1 MTDLLSFLESA
12 DLPEDVK
19 AQLRALQPAPV
30 PHATDLV
37 DRLSLLR
44 TFTERLFDAAAAGLE
59 PLPSFSAFV
68 AMPEVL
74 AVAGYPGRFAID
86 AKTGVWDRIRR
97 WLRDPASLSELARR
111 YLDVLD
117 PNDPVERLDRLQV
130 GFMVDHPRA
139 RAALREAFEDADA
152 ANDIPACSALVEI
165 AAPVIRLSGDEASTR
180 LLDELRSRSQSR
192 NLFLAEFYQTARYF
206 DRSIDDELRSF
217 VQRSDDPWIFHF
229 YATGG
234 MGKTTV
240 LRRLISHDW
249 IIGPRHLPCAWVDFD
264 YLDVATVVQH
274 PALLG
279 LAMAVQWNEQL
290 EQRVFGGYL
299 TPSFQPLASLL
310 FRSRT
315 DGSARKLG
323 SESLNERA
331 RTQYRAG
338 LSNPMRCG
346 MLAGAVPPRT
356 LEERTQRLSQTPVL
370 RSYWNDKLP
379 DAIASMPVDR
389 PIVLVLDTL
398 EDASLQHGQQLL
410 ETLRLIASLRSEAM
424 KLAKGRGQ
432 APINLRLILSGRHR
446 LGDEH
451 VPEFRT
457 EFAGQYQDR
466 LLPGLAPAEA
476 RIFLDQEIDRQ
487 KHVDDRAALI
497 DAMVSKSEGIPFN
510 LSLFAE
516 WANDDTSIDPAT
528 VAASQDVSTVMLI
541 ERIVK
546 RISYQPL
553 RWIVRYGVVPRTL
566 SLAYLRDVMRE
577 PLLEALSGQA
587 LATGLDA
594 PDSGVEQDVW
604 TLEPGFVFDAPKLW
618 TEKVRP
624 YAGERNWMMPG
635 EHSEEVTFRSDIL
648 QPMRRLLRSQRIFER
663 LHARS
668 RDWFA
673 AQSTDPGLWSNAIVD
688 QLYHEV
694 QLGTIPGTARP
705 DLTQRLRAVLDA
717 PQLRDDAA
725 LRAVVCRQ
733 LRTPDFND
741 LMDGEKAYVQYRLAE
756 AMAAQHEFAFTDPE
770 AVQALLGA
778 MELNSGLVSSPLPP
792 FAFEWHAAVTS
803 VPVSE
808 LIARYPGLPDD
819 DRLRAALLISEV
831 ALRGSTAA
839 DGILESALNTAQSL
853 TAPSIPVALLALRLG
868 NNRATTTP
876 EAAVQP
882 FRIAA
887 DDYGR
892 RGDHAGR
899 SDMLRRESELQLVLG
914 RLERAERTLQ
924 PIEALVQTPA
934 VRLQLARIE
943 LTKGSPGRA
952 LSQLAD
958 VESSGT
964 EHTESMLLAAEALSQ
979 RMLLA
984 AADKVWEGAVQVA
997 RERADSRALAAAA
1010 IGRARFYYSR
1020 LRTTRLST
1028 PGVIQS
1034 LLLRTYHTEASVEAS
1049 GRAAANQGPPTEVE
1063 IWQML
1068 YGPPDEN
1075 RWRRRAMGDLSADS
1089 AAARIRLI
1097 LSLAQVVTPFPPP
1110 AWEVLIDET
1119 GRIPRSAAVTALAD
1133 PVLAG
1138 DGSELPDPLRRRI
1151 AESFRYEPEGQIE
1164 DAWYRVRYGEL
1175 LAWLGFVEPAVEL
1188 LAGVRVLNPRQ
1199 DTEGWV
1205 ASVYRERRR
1214 VEQRIRDRN
1223 RARGESPVFPA
1234 PEPDP
1239 PELWASFYRH
1249 TPFRAGAALVE
1260 NARRA
1265 ADAGAFDLVRECLD
1279 QAEPRLAE
1287 VTFETK
1293 FHFDARELRVG
1304 LSTAK
1309 FDPAPAV
1316 EIAPQLNRKP
1326 GGDESRLGGPAFSVA
1341 EIRMQAG
1348 RIAISHDLTH
1358 RESVIS
1364 AESRTAEFLVR
1375 SRGIPRRLTG
1385 LPLEQIAAD
1394 LEDLV
1399 LQGLVPPDGQRLA
1412 LKTPLSVLSCAP
1424 WELAVAGPIRPF
1436 RLPTTW
1442 YEEYVASE
1450 SDRVMGALQ
1459 PESLL
1464 AIRPLLI
1471 QPWSPVDR
1479 ESPAVNS
1486 YAALRSYF
1494 PGQADQD
1501 GIGGLGGGVEA
1512 MYIASSFVEVPS
1524 LNEPALAGL
1533 EWTASTLAYQISSG
1547 RHGFKPLVMLD
1558 VPIPLNP
1565 SDLVHQL
1572 LLRNYFAQAL
1582 IDSGSVV
1589 CVIATGLHEGVTMA
1603 ELHRI
1608 FLAQPTASLGTRT
1621 EALDRIAGFLGH
1633 DRALSHDALFTANPH
1648 LPLLA
1653 GARPLPHA

>member
-1 MTDLLSFLESA
+1 VSDLLTFLEDA
-12 DLPEDVK
+12 DVPESVK
-19 AQLRALQPAPV
+19 QRLRALQAAPIQ
-30 PHATDLV
+30 HADTLV
-37 DRLSLLR
+37 HRLSLLR
-44 TFTERLFDAAAAGLE
+44 TFTEPLFAAAAAGLQPE
-59 PLPSFSAFV
+59 PAFSEFV
-68 AMPEVL
+68 EIPDVAPVL
-74 AVAGYPGRFAID
+74 SYPGRFAISE
-86 AKTGVWDRIRR
+86 KTRRERLDRWMNDRAA
-97 WLRDPASLSELARR
+97 ASDLARR
-111 YLDVLD
+111 YLGVLD
-117 PNDPVERLDRLQV
+117 PTDPVERLDRLQTE
-130 GFMVDHPRA
+130 FLADQTTA
-139 RAALREAFEDADA
+139 RASLRDAFEQADA
-152 ANDIPACSALVEI
+152 ANDIPGCSALVQI
-165 AAPVIRLSGDEASTR
+165 AAPVIRLFGDQDSSQ
-180 LLDELRSRSQSR
+180 LLDELRSRSESR
-192 NLFLAEFYQTARYF
+192 NLFFTEFYQTSRYF
-206 DRSIDDELRSF
+206 PRSIDDELRGF
-217 VQRSDDPWIFHF
+217 VHRSDDPWIFHL

-249 IIGPRHLPCAWVDFD
+249 IIGQRHIPCAWLDFD
-264 YLDVATVVQH
+264 YLEVATVVQH

-310 FRSRT
+310 FRTRT
-315 DGSARKLG
+315 DAAAGSVS

-331 RTQYRAG
+331 RNQYRAG

-410 ETLRLIASLRSEAM
+410 DTLRLIASLRSDAM
-424 KLAKGRGQ
+424 KLAKSRGQ
-432 APINLRLILSGRHR
+432 APVNLRLILSGRHR
-446 LGDEH
+446 LGVEH

-457 EFAGQYQDR
+457 EFAGQYEDR
-466 LLPGLAPAEA
+466 PLRGLAPTEA
-476 RIFLDQEIDRQ
+476 RDFLDQEIDQQ
-487 KHVDDRAALI
+487 KHVQHRGALI

-516 WANDDTSIDPAT
+516 WANEDTSIDAT
-528 VAASQDVSTVMLI
+528 VVAQSEDVSTVMLI

-546 RISYQPL
+546 RIPYQPL

-577 PLLEALSGQA
+577 PLLEALNGQA
-587 LATGLDA
+587 LATGLDT
-594 PDSGVEQDVW
+594 PESGVEQDVW
-604 TLEPGFVFDAPKLW
+604 TLEPGFVFDPVMLW

-624 YAGERNWMMPG
+624 YASERNWMMPG

-648 QPMRRLLRSQRIFER
+648 QPMRRLLRTQRIFER
-663 LHARS
+663 LHVRS

-673 AQSTDPGLWSNAIVD
+673 GQSNDPALWSTAIVD
-688 QLYHEV
+688 QVYHEV
-694 QLGTIPGTARP
+694 QLGTIPGNPRP
-705 DLTQRLRAVLDA
+705 DLMQRLRAVLDA
-717 PQLRDDAA
+717 PKLRDDAA
-725 LRAVVCRQ
+725 LRAAVCRQ
-733 LRTPDFND
+733 LRTPDFTD
-741 LMDGEKAYVQYRLAE
+741 LTTGEKAYVQYRLAE
-756 AMAAQHEFAFTDPE
+756 AIAAQREFAFTDPE

-778 MELNSGLVSSPLPP
+778 MELNTGAVPSPLPP
-792 FAFEWHAAVTS
+792 FAFEWNAAITG

-808 LIARYPGLPDD
+808 LIARYPRLPED

-831 ALRGSTAA
+831 ALGGSTAA

-853 TAPSIPVALLALRLG
+853 SAPSIPVAVVALRLAH
-868 NNRATTTP
+868 NRANAAP
-876 EAAVQP
+876 EAAIQP

-892 RGDHAGR
+892 RGNQVGR

-914 RLERAERTLQ
+914 RLERAETTLQ
-924 PIEALVQTPA
+924 PIQALVQTPA

-943 LTKGSPGRA
+943 LVKGSPGRA
-952 LSQLAD
+952 LGVLAN

-997 RERADSRALAAAA
+997 GERADSRALVAAA

-1034 LLLRTYHTEASVEAS
+1034 LLQRTYHTQASVQTS
-1049 GRAAANQGPPTEVE
+1049 GRAAANQGPPAEVE

-1068 YGPPDEN
+1068 YGPPDDD
-1075 RWRRRAMGDLSADS
+1075 RWRRRALSDLGAESP
-1089 AAARIRLI
+1089 AARIRLI
-1097 LSLAQVVTPFPPP
+1097 LALAQVVTPFPPS
-1110 AWEVLIDET
+1110 AWEELIHAAE
-1119 GRIPRSAAVTALAD
+1119 RIPRSARVTALSD

-1138 DGSELPDPLRRRI
+1138 DGSQLPDPLRRRL
-1151 AESFRYEPEGQIE
+1151 AETFRHEPEGQVE
-1164 DAWYRVRYGEL
+1164 AAWYRIRYGEL
-1175 LAWLGFVEPAVEL
+1175 LTWLGFVEPAVDL
-1188 LAGVRVLNPRQ
+1188 LAAVPVLKPRQ

-1205 ASVYRERRR
+1205 AAVYRERRR

-1223 RARGESPVFPA
+1223 RARGESPAYPA
-1234 PEPDP
+1234 PDPDP
-1239 PELWASFYRH
+1239 PDLWASFWRH
-1249 TPFRAGAALVE
+1249 TAFRAAAALVE

-1265 ADAGAFDLVRECLD
+1265 SDAGAFDIVRESLD
-1279 QAEPRLAE
+1279 RAEPQLQE
-1287 VTFETK
+1287 VTFETE
-1293 FHFDARELRVG
+1293 FHSAARELRAS
-1304 LSTAK
+1304 LSAASV
-1309 FDPAPAV
+1309 DRGPAI
-1316 EIAPQLNRKP
+1316 EAPPQPNLKP
-1326 GGDESRLGGPAFSVA
+1326 GGHDDRLGGPIFSVA
-1341 EIRMQAG
+1341 EIRQQAG

-1358 RESVIS
+1358 RDSVIS
-1364 AESRTAEFLVR
+1364 AESETAQILVR

-1385 LPLEQIAAD
+1385 LPLEGIVAD

-1399 LQGLVPPDGQRLA
+1399 LQGLGAPGAQRLA

-1424 WELAVAGPIRPF
+1424 WELAIVGPIRPF

-1442 YEEYVASE
+1442 YEGYVASE
-1450 SDRVMGALQ
+1450 SHRITSVLQ
-1459 PESLL
+1459 PESLM
-1464 AIRPLLI
+1464 ATRPLLI

-1479 ESPAVNS
+1479 ESPAVNA

-1512 MYIASSFVEVPS
+1512 LYIASSFVEVPS

-1533 EWTASTLAYQISSG
+1533 EWTASTLAYRISG
-1547 RHGFKPLVMLD
+1547 GQHEFKPLVVLD
-1558 VPIPLNP
+1558 VPIPLNA

-1582 IDSGSVV
+1582 VDSGSVV
-1589 CVIATGLHEGVTMA
+1589 CVIATGLHEPQTIA
-1603 ELHRI
+1603 ELHRA
-1608 FLAQPTASLGTRT
+1608 FLTDPKASFGTRV
-1621 EALDRIAGFLGH
+1621 EVLDRIAELVRN
-1633 DRALSHDALFTANPH
+1633 DRSLTHDALFTANPY

-1653 GARPLPHA
+1653 GARALPHA

>member
-12 DLPEDVK
+12 DLPEEVK
-19 AQLRALQPAPV
+19 AQLRALQPPPV
-30 PHATDLV
+30 PHAADLV

-44 TFTERLFDAAAAGLE
+44 TFTERLFAAAAAGLE
-59 PLPSFSAFV
+59 PPASFSAFV

-74 AVAGYPGRFAID
+74 AVTGYPGRFAID
-86 AKTGVWDRIRR
+86 AKAGVWDRIRR
-97 WLRDPASLSELARR
+97 WLREPASLSELARR

-130 GFMVDHPRA
+130 GFMVDQPQA
-139 RAALREAFEDADA
+139 RAALREAFERADA
-152 ANDIPACSALVEI
+152 ANDIPACSALVEV

-192 NLFLAEFYQTARYF
+192 NLFLAEFYQTTRYF

-217 VQRSDDPWIFHF
+217 VQRSDGPWIFHF

-249 IIGPRHLPCAWVDFD
+249 IIGQRHLPCAWIDFD

-299 TPSFQPLASLL
+299 APSFQPLASLL

-315 DGSARKLG
+315 DGAARKLG

-379 DAIASMPVDR
+379 DALASMPVDR

-424 KLAKGRGQ
+424 KLAKSRGQ
-432 APINLRLILSGRHR
+432 RPINLRLILSGRHR
-446 LGDEH
+446 LGEEH

-466 LLPGLAPAEA
+466 LLPGLAAAEA
-476 RIFLDQEIDRQ
+476 RTFLDQEIDRQ

-516 WANDDTSIDPAT
+516 WANDDPSIDPAV
-528 VAASQDVSTVMLI
+528 VAQSQDVSTVMLI

-546 RISYQPL
+546 RIPYQPL

-566 SLAYLRDVMRE
+566 SLAYLRDVMRS
-577 PLLEALSGQA
+577 PLLEALSGEA

-594 PDSGVEQDVW
+594 PDDGVEQDVW
-604 TLEPGFVFDAPKLW
+604 TLEPGFVFDALKLW

-624 YAGERNWMMPG
+624 YASERNWMMPG

-673 AQSTDPGLWSNAIVD
+673 AQSTGPGLWSNAMVD

-694 QLGTIPGTARP
+694 QLGTIPGSARA
-705 DLTQRLRAVLDA
+705 DLMQRLRAVLDA
-717 PQLRDDAA
+717 PQLREDAA

-733 LRTPDFND
+733 LRTPDFDD
-741 LMDGEKAYVQYRLAE
+741 LTNGERAYVQYRLAE
-756 AMAAQHEFAFTDPE
+756 AIAAQHGFAFTDPE

-778 MELNSGLVSSPLPP
+778 MELNSAMVPSPLPP
-792 FAFEWHAAVTS
+792 FAFEWHAAVTG

-808 LIARYPGLPDD
+808 LIARYPRLPDD
-819 DRLRAALLISEV
+819 DRLRAALLISEIAV
-831 ALRGSTAA
+831 RGSTAA

-853 TAPSIPVALLALRLG
+853 SAPSIPVALVAMRLAD
-868 NNRATTTP
+868 NRATTVP
-876 EAAVQP
+876 EAAIQP
-882 FRIAA
+882 FRVAA
-887 DDYGR
+887 DDYAR
-892 RGDHAGR
+892 RGDQAGR

-914 RLERAERTLQ
+914 RLERAEIALQ
-924 PIEALVQTPA
+924 PIRGVQTPA
-934 VRLQLARIE
+934 VRLQRARIE
-943 LTKGSPGRA
+943 LAKGSPGNA
-952 LSQLAD
+952 LSVLAN

-979 RMLLA
+979 RMLLD

-997 RERADSRALAAAA
+997 GERADSRALAAAA

-1034 LLLRTYHTEASVEAS
+1034 LLQRTYHTEASVEAS

-1075 RWRRRAMGDLSADS
+1075 RWRRRALGDLGADS
-1089 AAARIRLI
+1089 PASRIRLI
-1097 LSLAQVVTPFPPP
+1097 LALAQAVAPFPPS
-1110 AWEVLIDET
+1110 AWEALIDEAR
-1119 GRIPRSAAVTALAD
+1119 RIPRSAAVTALAD

-1138 DGSELPDPLRRRI
+1138 DGSQLPDSLRRRI
-1151 AESFRYEPEGQIE
+1151 AENFRSEPEGQVE

-1199 DTEGWV
+1199 DSEGWV
-1205 ASVYRERRR
+1205 ACVYRERRR

-1223 RARGESPVFPA
+1223 RARGESPMFPA

-1239 PELWASFYRH
+1239 PELWASFYGH

-1265 ADAGAFDLVRECLD
+1265 ADAGAFDIVRESLD
-1279 QAEPRLAE
+1279 RADPQLQT
-1287 VTFETK
+1287 VTLETE
-1293 FHFDARELRVG
+1293 FHISARELRAS
-1304 LSTAK
+1304 LSTSHV
-1309 FDPAPAV
+1309 DRAPAA
-1316 EIAPQLNRKP
+1316 EIAPPINRKP
-1326 GGDESRLGGPAFSVA
+1326 GGNDGRLGGPSFSVA
-1341 EIRMQAG
+1341 EIRLQAG

-1375 SRGIPRRLTG
+1375 SRGIPRRLAG

-1394 LEDLV
+1394 LKDLF
-1399 LQGLVPPDGQRLA
+1399 LQGIVPTDGQRLA

-1424 WELAVAGPIRPF
+1424 WELAVAGSIRPF

-1450 SDRVMGALQ
+1450 SDRLMGALQ

-1464 AIRPLLI
+1464 AIRPLLV

-1501 GIGGLGGGVEA
+1501 AMGGLGAGVEA
-1512 MYIASSFVEVPS
+1512 LYIASSLVEVPS

-1533 EWTASTLAYQISSG
+1533 EWTASTLAYRISSG
-1547 RHGFKPLVMLD
+1547 QHGFKPLVVLD
-1558 VPIPLNP
+1558 VPIPLNA
-1565 SDLVHQL
+1565 SDLAHQL

-1589 CVIATGLHEGVTMA
+1589 CVLATGLHEGVTMA

-1608 FLAQPTASLGTRT
+1608 FLAKPTASLGTRT
-1621 EALDRIAGFLGH
+1621 EVLDRIAEFLGN
-1633 DRALSHDALFTANPH
+1633 DSAPSHDALFTANPH

>member
-1 MTDLLSFLESA
+1 MTDFLSLLDSA
-12 DLPEDVK
+12 DLPEHVK
-19 AQLRALQPAPV
+19 AQLRAAQPAPV
-30 PHATDLV
+30 PHAATLV
-37 DRLSLLR
+37 NRLSLVR
-44 TFTERLFDAAAAGLE
+44 TFTERLFDVAAAGLE
-59 PLPSFSAFV
+59 PQPTFSSFIATPDV
-68 AMPEVL
+68 ASV
-74 AVAGYPGRFAID
+74 VGYPGRFEVSDKTRLWERIAHWVQDRTGID
-86 AKTGVWDRIRR
+86 D
-97 WLRDPASLSELARR
+97 LARR

-130 GFMVDHPRA
+130 GFMVDQPKA
-139 RAALREAFEDADA
+139 RAALREAFESADR
-152 ANDIPACSALVEI
+152 ANDVPGCSALVQI
-165 AAPVIRLSGDEASTR
+165 AAPVIRLFGDQDSTR

-192 NLFLAEFYQTARYF
+192 NLFFAEFYQTARYF
-206 DRSIDDELRSF
+206 ARSIDDELRGF
-217 VQRSDDPWIFHF
+217 VHRSDDPWIFHF

-240 LRRLISHDW
+240 LRRLISHEW
-249 IIGPRHLPCAWVDFD
+249 IIGQRHIPCAWLDFD

-310 FRSRT
+310 FRTRT
-315 DGSARKLG
+315 DAAARKVG

-331 RTQYRAG
+331 RAQYRAG

-356 LEERTQRLSQTPVL
+356 LEERTQRLSQTPIL

-379 DAIASMPVDR
+379 DALASMPADR

-410 ETLRLIASLRSEAM
+410 DTLRLIATLRNEAR
-424 KLAKGRGQ
+424 KLAKARGQ

-451 VPEFRT
+451 VPEFKT
-457 EFAGQYQDR
+457 EFAGQYYDR
-466 LLPGLAPAEA
+466 ALPGLAASEA
-476 RIFLDQEIDRQ
+476 SVFLDQEIDQQ
-487 KHVDDRAALI
+487 KHVEHRGALI

-516 WANDDTSIDPAT
+516 WANEDTSIDET
-528 VAASQDVSTVMLI
+528 VVAQSVDVSTVMLI

-546 RISYQPL
+546 RIPYQPL

-566 SLAYLRDVMRE
+566 SLDYLREVMRE

-587 LATGLDA
+587 LATGLDT
-594 PDSGVEQDVW
+594 PESGAEQDVW
-604 TLEPGFVFDAPKLW
+604 TREAGFVFDASMLW

-673 AQSTDPGLWSNAIVD
+673 AQAKDPARWSNAIVD

-694 QLGTIPGTARP
+694 QLGTIPGSPRANLLP
-705 DLTQRLRAVLDA
+705 RLRTVIDA
-717 PQLRDDAA
+717 PQLQDDAA
-725 LRAVVCRQ
+725 LRATVCRQ
-733 LRTPDFND
+733 LRTPDVTD
-741 LMDGEKAYVQYRLAE
+741 LTNGEKAYVQYRLAE
-756 AMAAQHEFAFTDPE
+756 AIAAQHGFAFTDPE
-770 AVQALLGA
+770 AAQALIGA
-778 MELNSGLVSSPLPP
+778 MELNAGAVPSSLPP
-792 FAFEWHAAVTS
+792 FAFEWNAAITG

-808 LIARYPGLPDD
+808 LIGRYPRLPED

-831 ALRGSTAA
+831 AERGSGAA

-853 TAPSIPVALLALRLG
+853 SAPSIAVGVIAARLAHSRAEAL
-868 NNRATTTP
+868 P
-876 EAAVQP
+876 EAAIEP

-892 RGDHAGR
+892 RGNSAGR
-899 SDMLRRESELQLVLG
+899 SDMLRRESEMLLVLG
-914 RLERAERTLQ
+914 RLEQAEKTLQ
-924 PIEALVQTPA
+924 PLESLVRTPA

-943 LTKGSPGRA
+943 LAKGNPGRA
-952 LSQLAD
+952 LDVLAH

-979 RMLLA
+979 RMLLGP
-984 AADKVWEGAVQVA
+984 ADRIWEGAVQVA
-997 RERADSRALAAAA
+997 GERADSRALAAAA
-1010 IGRARFYYSR
+1010 IGRARFYYRR
-1020 LRTTRLST
+1020 LRTTPIST
-1028 PGVIQS
+1028 PGVVQS
-1034 LLLRTYHTEASVEAS
+1034 LLQRTYYTQASVEAS
-1049 GRAAANQGPPTEVE
+1049 GRAATNQGPPAEVE

-1068 YGPPDEN
+1068 YGPPDDD
-1075 RWRRRAMGDLSADS
+1075 RWRRRALGDLGAESP
-1089 AAARIRLI
+1089 AARIRLI
-1097 LSLAQVVTPFPPP
+1097 LALAQVVSPFPPS
-1110 AWEVLIDET
+1110 AWDELIEMAR
-1119 GRIPRSAAVTALAD
+1119 RIQRSARVAALAD

-1138 DGSELPDPLRRRI
+1138 NGSELPDPLRRRI
-1151 AESFRYEPEGQIE
+1151 AETFRYEPEGEIE
-1164 DAWYRVRYGEL
+1164 GAWYGVRYGEL

-1188 LAGVRVLNPRQ
+1188 LAQLPVLKPAASTQ
-1199 DTEGWV
+1199 GWV
-1205 ASVYRERRR
+1205 AAVYRERRR

-1223 RARGESPVFPA
+1223 RARGESPGYPA
-1234 PEPDP
+1234 PDPDP
-1239 PELWASFYRH
+1239 PALWATFWEH
-1249 TPFRAGAALVE
+1249 TPFRAAAALVE

-1265 ADAGAFDLVRECLD
+1265 SDAGAFDIVRDCLD
-1279 QAEPRLAE
+1279 RAEPELQRFAL
-1287 VTFETK
+1287 ETE
-1293 FHFDARELRVG
+1293 FHITARDLRTSLLRARFDH
-1304 LSTAK
+1304 
-1309 FDPAPAV
+1309 APPV
-1316 EIAPQLNRKP
+1316 DVQRQPNLKP
-1326 GGDESRLGGPAFSVA
+1326 EGHDDRLGGPIFSVA
-1341 EIRMQAG
+1341 EIRQQAG

-1364 AESRTAEFLVR
+1364 AESRTVELLVR
-1375 SRGIPRRLTG
+1375 SRGIPRRLAG
-1385 LPLEQIAAD
+1385 LPLEDIVAD
-1394 LEDLV
+1394 LEDLFS
-1399 LQGLVPPDGQRLA
+1399 QGLGAPGGQRLA
-1412 LKTPLSVLSCAP
+1412 LKTPLSVLSSAP
-1424 WELAVAGPIRPF
+1424 WELAIAGPVRPF

-1442 YEEYVASE
+1442 YEAHVASE
-1450 SDRVMGALQ
+1450 SDRILSVLQ
-1459 PESLL
+1459 PESLM
-1464 AIRPLLI
+1464 ATKPLLV

-1494 PGQADQD
+1494 PGQVDQD
-1501 GIGGLGGGVEA
+1501 GIGGLGGGVEV

-1533 EWTASTLAYQISSG
+1533 EWTASTLAYRISG
-1547 RHGFKPLVMLD
+1547 GQHGIKPLVVLD
-1558 VPIPLNP
+1558 VPVPLNA

-1582 IDSGSVV
+1582 IDSGSVA
-1589 CVIATGLHEGVTMA
+1589 CVIATGLHEGQTMA
-1603 ELHRI
+1603 EMHRL
-1608 FLAQPTASLGTRT
+1608 FLTQPAASLGTRA
-1621 EALDRIAGFLGH
+1621 EVLDRLAEFVRS
-1633 DRALSHDALFTANPH
+1633 DRLASHDALFTANPH

-1653 GARPLPHA
+1653 GIRPLPHA